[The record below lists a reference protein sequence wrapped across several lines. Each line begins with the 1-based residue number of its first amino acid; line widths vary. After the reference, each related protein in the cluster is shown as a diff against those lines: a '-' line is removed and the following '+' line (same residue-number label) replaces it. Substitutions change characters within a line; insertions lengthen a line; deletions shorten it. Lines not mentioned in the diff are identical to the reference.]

1 MECDELGPWPMRNK
15 LRKLFIRLI
24 LYTHKDKN
32 KKQAQFEL
40 ALNRYLLTAIT
51 WEFIV
56 NEE

>member
-1 MECDELGPWPMRNK
+1 MRNK
-15 LRKLFIRLI
+15 LRSDFIRLI
-24 LYTHKDKN
+24 LYTHKGKN
-32 KKQAQFEL
+32 KKQAQLEL